1 MTTIN
6 SNIFTQVNQD
16 SGSLTAATTVVH
28 RFAEPGEYRG
38 ILRYASKGSGVITE
52 FTIVVGGA
60 GRHRH
65 HHHHDDD
72 CGDHTE
78 SDSQV
83 GTASQGGGGTDASG
97 GGGGATQQQ
106 ELTKVDIDLR
116 ALQMAGQ
123 GATTTSGTMTDE
135 QDGCCDDCGDSSDG
149 GGPFELGIGGYAV
162 FSVPAGAGG
171 GYVVEV
177 YKAGGAG
184 LGSKVFDNRELKES
198 DILALILL
206 RPGVYSMA
214 NSLNGA
220 KAELTVGYPEASLGQ
235 MEPVK
240 VACTKDAISPDKIK
254 VRSTQGMVF
263 SFETPSRIKVE
274 LVTPEDRPRPPRR
287 RGSKGGDRGGS
298 SSGKANAAGGSR
310 PAGTSA
316 TSQDAKAAPPP
327 GKPRNEAS

>member
-6 SNIFTQVNQD
+6 SSIFTQVNQD

-60 GRHRH
+60 GRHPH

-83 GTASQGGGGTDASG
+83 ETASHRGGGTDASG

-123 GATTTSGTMTDE
+123 GATTMSAAAMTDE

-149 GGPFELGIGGYAV
+149 GGPFELGVGGYAV

-184 LGSKVFDNRELKES
+184 LGPKVFDNRELKES

-206 RPGVYSMA
+206 RPGVYSVA

-240 VACTKDAISPDKIK
+240 VACTKDAINPDKIK

-274 LVTPEDRPRPPRR
+274 LVTPDDRPRPPRR
-287 RGSKGGDRGGS
+287 GGSKGGGSGGG
-298 SSGKANAAGGSR
+298 GKAKAAGGSR

-316 TSQDAKAAPPP
+316 TSQDAKAAPPV
-327 GKPRNEAS
+327 KPMNEAS

>member
-6 SNIFTQVNQD
+6 SNVFTQVNQD

-28 RFAEPGEYRG
+28 RFAEPGEYHG
-38 ILRYASKGSGVITE
+38 ILRYASSGSGVIRE

-60 GRHRH
+60 GGHHHH

-72 CGDHTE
+72 DYGRHTG

-83 GTASQGGGGTDASG
+83 GAGSHGGGMDASG
-97 GGGGATQQQ
+97 VGGATPQQ

-116 ALQMAGQ
+116 DLHMAGQ
-123 GATTTSGTMTDE
+123 GTTTTAAAMTAE
-135 QDGCCDDCGDSSDG
+135 QDGWCDDCGDSSGDG
-149 GGPFELGIGGYAV
+149 GQFELGVGGYAV

-184 LGSKVFDNRELKES
+184 VGSKVFDNRELKEN

-206 RPGVYSMA
+206 RPGVYSVA
-214 NSLNGA
+214 NSLDGA

-235 MEPVK
+235 MEPVE
-240 VACTKDAISPDKIK
+240 VACTKGTINPDKIK
-254 VRSTQGMVF
+254 VKSTQGMVF

-274 LVTPEDRPRPPRR
+274 LVTPDDRPRPQR
-287 RGSKGGDRGGS
+287 RGASRGAGRGGR
-298 SSGKANAAGGSR
+298 KDNAAGGSR

-316 TSQDAKAAPPP
+316 TSQDVKTAPPP
-327 GKPRNEAS
+327 VKPRDEAS